1 MGRKNKLSRH
11 GARLAPPS
19 GTLSVMNLL
28 TPVLRDY
35 AWGTISDIPAF
46 MGIEPTGLPVAEAWW
61 GAHEEASSTVHMQ
74 DGSLSL
80 DKAIAANPL
89 EALGETAI
97 EQWGPRLPFLLKILA
112 VAKPL
117 SIQVHPKAAQAFAG
131 YARENQ
137 GPLEGPRAFHD
148 PFHKPEMVVA
158 LTPMRLLVGVRPLAD
173 VVVDLEQLGTDGARH
188 LSATLTDDAV
198 SPGNITEYIRLALSG
213 DDGGATLAALS
224 RVGAAAPEGSS
235 LRVSADALASFP
247 ADAGAL
253 VALALNVVD
262 LEPGEAAFTD
272 AGTLHS
278 YQSGLGIEIMAN
290 SDNIARAGLTP
301 KPVDVS
307 LLLDLAVTE
316 PTVPERPTTH
326 GCGQAVTLTTR
337 ASEFALT
344 LVTEGEAS
352 IPAGPRIVLVT
363 AGEASVAGAGNG
375 LKLVRGQ
382 SAFVPHR
389 DGEVVVTARGTA
401 VVAHLPPRS

>member
-1 MGRKNKLSRH
+1 MV
-11 GARLAPPS
+11 AS

-35 AWGTISDIPAF
+35 AWGTLSDIPAF

-61 GAHEEASSTVHMQ
+61 GAHEEASSTVHRP

-80 DKAIAANPL
+80 DRAIAADPL
-89 EALGETAI
+89 EALGETAV

-117 SIQVHPKAAQAFAG
+117 SIQVHPRAAQAFAG

-137 GPLEGPRAFHD
+137 GSFDGQRAFHD

-173 VVVDLEQLGTDGARH
+173 VIADLEQLDTGGARR
-188 LSATLTDDAV
+188 LAATLADAAG
-198 SPGNITEYIRLALSG
+198 PGNITEYIRLAFAG
-213 DDGGATLAALS
+213 EDRGETLAALS

-247 ADAGAL
+247 GDAGAL

-301 KPVDVS
+301 KPVDVP
-307 LLLDLAVTE
+307 LLLEFALTE
-316 PTVPERPTTH
+316 PTAPERPSTLRS
-326 GCGQAVTLTTR
+326 GQAVTLTTR

-344 LVTEGEAS
+344 LVTQGKAN
-352 IPAGPRIVLVT
+352 IPPGPRIVLVT
-363 AGEASVAGAGNG
+363 DGEASVAGDGSG
-375 LKLVRGQ
+375 LELVRGQ
-382 SAFVPHR
+382 SAFVPHC
-389 DGEVVVTARGTA
+389 DGDVVVTARGTA
-401 VVAHLPPRS
+401 VVAHLPPGS